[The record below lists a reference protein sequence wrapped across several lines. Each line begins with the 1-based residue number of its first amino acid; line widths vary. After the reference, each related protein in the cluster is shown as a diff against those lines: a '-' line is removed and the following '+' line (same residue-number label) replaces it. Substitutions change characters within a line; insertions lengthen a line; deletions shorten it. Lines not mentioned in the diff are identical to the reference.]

1 VFEDDDYILLEK
13 LNVSSIIN
21 LYKKAFNIDVS
32 YLFDNLIHIEYR
44 EHKQSGIKYFE
55 PAISADSTFYEKMQ
69 KFDWYYQKNKS
80 EYDTASKYTKNKKIL
95 EIGSGY
101 AYFYD
106 YSDAD
111 EYTGLEYN
119 QLAVDTVIQRNI
131 ARLKL
136 HKEDV
141 ETHAKNHLDSYDTVC
156 SFQVLEHV
164 LDPCSFIEDS
174 IACCKRAGYLIISVP
189 SHDSFIRYSKNN
201 ILNLPPHHLTHWPDR
216 AFKYFEKKYKVKL
229 IELKHESLDAIHRQ
243 WFLNILG
250 KNLIKNMLCLNNNNS
265 LIVQSFFDKV
275 LSKCGNIVG
284 HVLSKGYDNQV
295 FMPVGHT
302 VTAIYKKL

>member
-1 VFEDDDYILLEK
+1 MFENEDYMLLEK

-21 LYKKAFNIDVS
+21 LYKKVLGIDVS
-32 YLFDNLIHIEYR
+32 YLFKDLIQIEYR
-44 EHKQSGIKYFE
+44 EHKQSGIKFFE
-55 PAISADSTFYEKMQ
+55 PAISADSAFYEKMR
-69 KFDWYYQKNKS
+69 KFDWYYQKSKS

-111 EYTGLEYN
+111 EYTGLEYT
-119 QLAVDTVIQRNI
+119 QQAVDTVLQRNI
-131 ARLKL
+131 TGLRL
-136 HKEDV
+136 HKENI

-164 LDPCSFIEDS
+164 LDPSRFIEDS
-174 IACCKRAGYLIISVP
+174 IACCKRGGYLIFSVP
-189 SHDSFIRYSKNN
+189 AYDSFIRYSKNN
-201 ILNLPPHHLTHWPDR
+201 ILNMPPHHLTHWPDR
-216 AFKYFEKKYKVKL
+216 AFKYFEEKYRVEL
-229 IELKHESLDAIHRQ
+229 IELKHESLDTIHRQ

-275 LSKCGNIVG
+275 LSKCGNLIG
-284 HVLSKGYDNQV
+284 HLLSKGYDNCV
-295 FMPVGHT
+295 FMPAGHT
-302 VTAIYKKL
+302 LTAIFKKL

>member
-1 VFEDDDYILLEK
+1 MFENEDYTLLEK

-21 LYKKAFNIDVS
+21 LYKKAFNVDVS
-32 YLFDNLIHIEYR
+32 YLFNNLIQIEYR
-44 EHKQSGIKYFE
+44 EHKQSGIKFFE
-55 PAISADSTFYEKMQ
+55 PAISADSAFYEKMQ
-69 KFDWYYQKNKS
+69 KFDWYYQKSKS
-80 EYDTASKYTKNKKIL
+80 EYETASKYTKNRKIL

-119 QLAVDTVIQRNI
+119 QLAVDTVSQRNI
-131 ARLKL
+131 AGLKL
-136 HKEDV
+136 HKENI

-164 LDPCSFIEDS
+164 LDPISFIENS
-174 IACCKRAGYLIISVP
+174 LTCCKRGGYLIFSVP
-189 SHDSFIRYSKNN
+189 AHDSFIRYSKNN
-201 ILNLPPHHLTHWPDR
+201 ILNMPPHHLTHWPDR
-216 AFKYFEKKYKVKL
+216 AFKYIEEKYKVEL
-229 IELKHESLDAIHRQ
+229 VELKHESLDAIHRQ

-250 KNLIKNMLCLNNNNS
+250 KNLIKNILYLNNNGL
-265 LIVQSFFDKV
+265 LIAQSFFDKI
-275 LSKCGNIVG
+275 LSKCGNLVG
-284 HVLSKGYDNQV
+284 RLLSKGYDNRV

-302 VTAIYKKL
+302 VTAIFKKL